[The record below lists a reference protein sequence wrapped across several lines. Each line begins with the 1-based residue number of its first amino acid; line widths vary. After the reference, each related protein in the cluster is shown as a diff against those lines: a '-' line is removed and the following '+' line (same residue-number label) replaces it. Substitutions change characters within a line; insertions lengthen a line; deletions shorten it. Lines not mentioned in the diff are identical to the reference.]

1 MSATSTPDRT
11 GTVADPVV
19 YGPTRRGNT
28 GPGRAFRFMAS
39 PAGSLVPVVV
49 ILVLWQLGSVAGVI
63 DETFFPAPWD
73 CAIALKD
80 LVADGDLLS
89 SVWITVQRILAGFA
103 LGVVPAVVVGIM
115 MGLVPWLKVVLD
127 PVIAILYPIPA
138 VAILPLLLVI
148 FGTGGTPII
157 VLGGIIS
164 FFPSAVNA
172 MAGVQQNDQ
181 RLVLM
186 ARNMGASRAQILWKI
201 VLPGALPSIFAGI
214 RLSAGLAL
222 LGVIAGEFLAGSDGI
237 GSLTWQYWQ
246 VYQISNMYAT
256 LAVIAAMGFTLTTV
270 TLRVQRRFFN
280 WTEGSTR

>member
-1 MSATSTPDRT
+1 MSTTISEKHDET
-11 GTVADPVV
+11 VV
-19 YGPTRRGNT
+19 YGPRKRGDT
-28 GPGRAFRFMAS
+28 GPSRAFRVMAS
-39 PAGSLVPVVV
+39 PFGSLVPVFT
-49 ILVLWQLGSVAGVI
+49 ILVLWQLGSEAGWI
-63 DETFFPAPWD
+63 DPTFFPAPLD
-73 CAIALKD
+73 CLAALRD
-80 LVADGDLLS
+80 LASEGDLAS
-89 SVWITVQRILAGFA
+89 SIWITVQRILTGFA
-103 LGVVPAVVVGIM
+103 LGVVPAIVVGIA
-115 MGLVPWLKVVLD
+115 MGLVPWVKVIID

-138 VAILPLLLVI
+138 VAMLPLLLVI

-157 VLGGIIS
+157 VLAGIIS

-181 RLVLM
+181 RLVQM
-186 ARNMGASRAQILWKI
+186 ARNMGASRTQILWKI

-256 LAVIAAMGFTLTTV
+256 LAVIAAMGFGLTTV

-280 WTEGSTR
+280 WTEGTTR